1 MGFKNMKKFLKLIR
15 WKDWYNSKLPV
26 FLLAYYYLL
35 LVYNKVLLE
44 FLILLIPLTIF
55 FCSLASFGYMLNDY
69 ADQVI
74 DQITKKKNIIGTFKK
89 WHQIIILVIFF
100 FIGLISYIP
109 IYKYKFALIFLI
121 FSYMSAIFYSVS
133 PFKLKERGIW
143 GIISV
148 SLAQRVFPLLIVF
161 SIFNHFKLDTLIFV
175 ILSFFI
181 GLRWIFIHQIL
192 DRKQDITANVETFA
206 ASKAPSKLFKILRIL
221 FIIEII
227 TIVVLM
233 YMMITTIF
241 LIGPIIVA
249 YFIYEVYLY
258 PFWKKLGF
266 KRVLISYDYA
276 PLADF
281 YYFWLPTWISILL
294 GLEFYFFFIIT
305 FIEIIWKLTYI
316 KYNINLI
323 KLRREYS

>member
-1 MGFKNMKKFLKLIR
+1 MNKFLQLIR

-69 ADQVI
+69 ADQVT
-74 DQITKKKNIIGTFKK
+74 DQITGKKNIIGSFKK
-89 WHQIIILVIFF
+89 WQQIIILVIFF
-100 FIGLISYIP
+100 FVGLISYTP

-121 FSYMSAIFYSVS
+121 SSYISAIFYSVS
-133 PFKLKERGIW
+133 PFRLKERGIW

-192 DRKQDITANVETFA
+192 DRKHDIAANVETFA
-206 ASKAPSKLFKILRIL
+206 ASKSPSNLFKILKIE

-227 TIVVLM
+227 TLITLM
-233 YMMITTIF
+233 YTMIDTIF
-241 LIGPIIVA
+241 LISPIIIA
-249 YFIYEVYLY
+249 YIIYEVYLY

-266 KRVLISYDYA
+266 KCVLLSYDYA

-294 GLEFYFFFIIT
+294 GLKFYIFFILT
-305 FIEIIWKLTYI
+305 FVEIIWKLTYI

-323 KLRREYS
+323 KLRRDHS